1 MRLTTAT
8 YFDGISSIPQQIELT
23 LDEIHGQLV
32 FKTSVGINKW
42 GIEEISVEQF
52 GDTLEIR
59 HNDNKT
65 ALVKVNNP
73 DFTTEFLTLLKQ
85 KGHLGWYH
93 NFIHLGIKVHILIA
107 VLILGLIVGGYFLII
122 PWIAEKAVLIIPEK
136 YDASLGHTFFAQYV
150 TDNNVDSAK
159 TNILNEFAEEL
170 KLNNSKP
177 LHFTVVQ
184 SDIVNAFALPDGN
197 IVVYTAL
204 LNKMKGYDEL
214 AGLIGHEAIHV
225 NNRHTMKMLCRNLS
239 GYIFISVVL
248 TDVNG
253 IMAVIADN
261 ARNLESLSF
270 SRQFEQEA
278 DVQGT
283 ELMIQNGINP
293 NGMTTLF
300 SRLKSDEKV
309 IVPTFISSHPM
320 TDNRIKYINE
330 LIKNRQYSTKK
341 NLQLELLFNKIKDI
355 Q

>member
-1 MRLTTAT
+1 MNLTAAT

-23 LDEIHGQLV
+23 LDELQGQLV
-32 FKTSVGINKW
+32 FKTSIGFNEW
-42 GIEEISVEQF
+42 RIEEISVEQF
-52 GDTLEIR
+52 GNTLEIR
-59 HNDNKT
+59 HNDNKV
-65 ALVKVNNP
+65 ALIKVNNP
-73 DFTTEFLTLLKQ
+73 DFIAEFLGLLKQ
-85 KGHLGWYH
+85 KGQLGWYH
-93 NFIHLGIKVHILIA
+93 IFIHLGIKAHILIA

-122 PWIAEKAVLIIPEK
+122 PWVAEKAVLIIPEK
-136 YDASLGHTFFAQYV
+136 YDASLGQTFFTEYV
-150 TDNNVDSAK
+150 TKNNVDSAK
-159 TNILNEFAEEL
+159 TNILNEFAAEL
-170 KLNNSKP
+170 KLNNSKQ

-204 LNKMKGYDEL
+204 LDKMKGYDEL
-214 AGLIGHEAIHV
+214 AGLIGHEVIHV

-293 NGMTTLF
+293 KGMTTLF
-300 SRLKSDEKV
+300 TRLKSEEKV
-309 IVPTFISSHPM
+309 LVPTFISSHPM
-320 TDNRIKYINE
+320 TDDRIKYINE
-330 LIKNRQYSTKK
+330 LIKDRPSFSTENKRLSELFQELK
-341 NLQLELLFNKIKDI
+341 N
-355 Q
+355 

>member
-1 MRLTTAT
+1 MSLTVAT

-23 LDEIHGQLV
+23 LDEQQGQLV
-32 FKTSVGINKW
+32 FKTLIGINKW
-42 GIEEISVEQF
+42 RIEEISVEQF
-52 GDTLEIR
+52 GNTLEIR

-65 ALVKVNNP
+65 ALIKVNNP
-73 DFTTEFLTLLKQ
+73 DFSAEFLNLLKQ

-93 NFIHLGIKVHILIA
+93 IFIHLGIKVHILIA
-107 VLILGLIVGGYFLII
+107 ILILGLIVGGYFLII
-122 PWIAEKAVLIIPEK
+122 PWVAEKAVLIIPEK
-136 YDASLGHTFFAQYV
+136 YDASLGHTFFNEYV
-150 TDNNVDSAK
+150 TKNNVDSAK
-159 TNILNEFAEEL
+159 TNILNEFAAGL

-214 AGLIGHEAIHV
+214 AGLIGHEVIHV

-293 NGMTTLF
+293 KGMTTLF
-300 SRLKSDEKV
+300 TRLKSEEKV
-309 IVPTFISSHPM
+309 LVPTFISSHPM
-320 TDNRIKYINE
+320 TDDRIKYINE
-330 LIKNRQYSTKK
+330 LIKNKPSFRKENKRLTELFQELK
-341 NLQLELLFNKIKDI
+341 N
-355 Q
+355 

>member
-1 MRLTTAT
+1 MSLTTAT

-23 LDEIHGQLV
+23 LDELQGHLV
-32 FKTSVGINKW
+32 FKTSVGFNKW
-42 GIEEISVEQF
+42 GLEEISVEQF
-52 GDTLEIR
+52 GNTLEIR
-59 HNDNKT
+59 HNENKM
-65 ALVKVNNP
+65 ALIKVSNP
-73 DFTTEFLTLLKQ
+73 DFIAQFLNLLKQ
-85 KGHLGWYH
+85 KGQLGWYH
-93 NFIHLGIKVHILIA
+93 IFIHLGIKVHILIA

-122 PWIAEKAVLIIPEK
+122 PWVAEKAVLIIPEK
-136 YDASLGHTFFAQYV
+136 YDASLGQTFFTEYV
-150 TDNNVDSAK
+150 TKNNVDSAK
-159 TNILNEFAEEL
+159 TNTLNEFASKL
-170 KLNNSKP
+170 KLNNTKS
-177 LHFTVVQ
+177 LHFTVVE

-214 AGLIGHEAIHV
+214 AGLIGHEVIHV

-293 NGMTTLF
+293 KGMTTLF
-300 SRLKSDEKV
+300 TRLKSEEKV
-309 IVPTFISSHPM
+309 LVPTFISSHPM
-320 TDNRIKYINE
+320 TDDRIKYINE
-330 LIKNRQYSTKK
+330 LIKNKPSFSTGNKRLTELFQEIK
-341 NLQLELLFNKIKDI
+341 N
-355 Q
+355 

>member
-1 MRLTTAT
+1 MSLTVAT
-8 YFDGISSIPQQIELT
+8 YFDGISSIPQQIELI
-23 LDEIHGQLV
+23 LDETQGQLV
-32 FKTSVGINKW
+32 FKTSVVINKW

-52 GDTLEIR
+52 GNTLELR

-65 ALVKVNNP
+65 ALIKVNNP
-73 DFTTEFLTLLKQ
+73 DFSAEFLSLLKQ
-85 KGHLGWYH
+85 KGQLGWYH
-93 NFIHLGIKVHILIA
+93 IFIHMGIKAHILIA

-122 PWIAEKAVLIIPEK
+122 PWVAEKAVLIIPEK
-136 YDASLGHTFFAQYV
+136 YDASLGHTFFTQYV
-150 TDNNVDSAK
+150 TENNIDSAK
-159 TNILNEFAEEL
+159 TNILNEFAAEL

-177 LHFTVVQ
+177 LHFTVAQ

-204 LNKMKGYDEL
+204 LDKMKGYDEL
-214 AGLIGHEAIHV
+214 AGLIGHEVIHV

-253 IMAVIADN
+253 IMAIIADN

-293 NGMTTLF
+293 KGMTTLF
-300 SRLKSDEKV
+300 TRLKSEEKV
-309 IVPTFISSHPM
+309 LVPTFISSHPM
-320 TDNRIKYINE
+320 TDDRIKYINE
-330 LIKNRQYSTKK
+330 LIRNKPSFKKENKLLTELFQELKN
-341 NLQLELLFNKIKDI
+341 
-355 Q
+355 